1 MDNENLTP
9 EEDVYDR
16 EDRCRRVI
24 KNVTKAIVMRL
35 VVVVLVIWAF
45 TRAETNPWL
54 IGLMLLLVVLITV
67 SSLPIL
73 NKELSA
79 RRKELKALIAS
90 EEE

>member
-9 EEDVYDR
+9 EEDVYER
-16 EDRCRRVI
+16 EERCRRVI

-35 VVVVLVIWAF
+35 VVVALVIWAF

-54 IGLMLLLVVLITV
+54 IELMLLVVLITV

-73 NKELSA
+73 LKELNA
-79 RRKELKALIAS
+79 RRKELKALIES

>member
-1 MDNENLTP
+1 MENDNLTP

-35 VVVVLVIWAF
+35 VVVALVVWAF

-54 IGLMLLLVVLITV
+54 IGLMLLVVLITL

-73 NKELSA
+73 IKELTA
-79 RRKELKALIAS
+79 RRKELKDLINS

>member
-9 EEDVYDR
+9 EEDVYER
-16 EDRCRRVI
+16 EERCRRVI

-35 VVVVLVIWAF
+35 VVVALVIWAF

-54 IGLMLLLVVLITV
+54 IGLLLLVVLITV

-73 NKELSA
+73 LKELND
-79 RRKELKALIAS
+79 RRKELKALIES

>member
-1 MDNENLTP
+1 MENENLTP
-9 EEDVYDR
+9 EPEEDVFDR

-35 VVVVLVIWAF
+35 VVVVLVVWAF

-54 IGLMLLLVVLITV
+54 IGLMLLVVLITL

-73 NKELSA
+73 IKELKD
-79 RRKELKALIAS
+79 RRKELKELINS
-90 EEE
+90 EE

>member
-9 EEDVYDR
+9 EEDVYER
-16 EDRCRRVI
+16 EERCRRVI

-35 VVVVLVIWAF
+35 VVVALVIWAF

-54 IGLMLLLVVLITV
+54 IGLLLLVVLIMV

-73 NKELSA
+73 LKELNA
-79 RRKELKALIAS
+79 RRKELKALIES

>member
-9 EEDVYDR
+9 EEDVYDQ

-24 KNVTKAIVMRL
+24 KNVTKAILMRL
-35 VVVVLVIWAF
+35 VVVALVIWAF

-54 IGLMLLLVVLITV
+54 IGLMLLVVLITV

-73 NKELSA
+73 LKELNV
-79 RRKELKALIAS
+79 RRKELKALIES

>member
-9 EEDVYDR
+9 EEDVYER
-16 EDRCRRVI
+16 EERCRRVI

-35 VVVVLVIWAF
+35 VVVALVIWAF

-54 IGLMLLLVVLITV
+54 RGLLLLVVVITV

-73 NKELSA
+73 IKELNA
-79 RRKELKALIAS
+79 RRKELKALIES

>member
-16 EDRCRRVI
+16 EDRCRRV

-35 VVVVLVIWAF
+35 VVVALVIWAF

-54 IGLMLLLVVLITV
+54 IGLMLLVVLITV

-73 NKELSA
+73 LKELNA
-79 RRKELKALIAS
+79 RRKELKALIES

>member
-1 MDNENLTP
+1 MTP

-24 KNVTKAIVMRL
+24 KNVTKAILMRL
-35 VVVVLVIWAF
+35 VVVALVIWAF
-45 TRAETNPWL
+45 TWAETNPWL
-54 IGLMLLLVVLITV
+54 IGLMLLVVLITV

-73 NKELSA
+73 IKELSA
-79 RRKELKALIAS
+79 RRKELKALIES

>member
-1 MDNENLTP
+1 MENENLTP

-35 VVVVLVIWAF
+35 VVVALVIWAF

-54 IGLMLLLVVLITV
+54 IGLMLLVVLITV

-73 NKELSA
+73 LKELNA
-79 RRKELKALIAS
+79 RRKELKALIES

>member
-9 EEDVYDR
+9 EEDVYER
-16 EDRCRRVI
+16 EERCRRVI

-35 VVVVLVIWAF
+35 VVVALVIWAF

-54 IGLMLLLVVLITV
+54 IGLMLLVVLITV

-73 NKELSA
+73 LKELNT
-79 RRKELKALIAS
+79 RRKELKALIES

>member
-9 EEDVYDR
+9 EEDVYER
-16 EDRCRRVI
+16 EERCRRVI

-35 VVVVLVIWAF
+35 VVVALVIWAF
-45 TRAETNPWL
+45 TRAEANPWL
-54 IGLMLLLVVLITV
+54 IGLLLLVVLITV

-73 NKELSA
+73 LKELNA
-79 RRKELKALIAS
+79 RRKELKALIES

>member
-9 EEDVYDR
+9 EEDVYGR

-45 TRAETNPWL
+45 TRADPNPWL
-54 IGLMLLLVVLITV
+54 IGLMLLVVLITV

-73 NKELSA
+73 LKERKA
-79 RRKELKALIAS
+79 RRKELKALIES

>member
-9 EEDVYDR
+9 EEDVYER
-16 EDRCRRVI
+16 EERCRRVI

-35 VVVVLVIWAF
+35 VVVALVIWAF
-45 TRAETNPWL
+45 TRAETNPWF
-54 IGLMLLLVVLITV
+54 IGLLLLVVLITV

-73 NKELSA
+73 LKELNA
-79 RRKELKALIAS
+79 RRKELKALIES

>member
-16 EDRCRRVI
+16 EERCRRVI

-35 VVVVLVIWAF
+35 VVVALVIWAF

-54 IGLMLLLVVLITV
+54 IGLLLLVVLIMV

-73 NKELSA
+73 LKELNA
-79 RRKELKALIAS
+79 RRKELKALIES